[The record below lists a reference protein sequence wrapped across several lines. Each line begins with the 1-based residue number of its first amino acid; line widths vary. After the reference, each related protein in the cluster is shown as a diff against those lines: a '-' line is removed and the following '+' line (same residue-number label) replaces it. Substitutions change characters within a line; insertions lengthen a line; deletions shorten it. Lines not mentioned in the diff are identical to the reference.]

1 MKQIMVVH
9 YVVVVF
15 LLNTEYK
22 IDGDGGTLKTSDR
35 LTEKEEE
42 SEMNRKRSGRKMLR
56 KNLPL
61 PISICSI
68 IILYITNDD
77 TY

>member
-22 IDGDGGTLKTSDR
+22 IDGDGGTLKTFDR
-35 LTEKEEE
+35 QDKQKKKEK
-42 SEMNRKRSGRKMLR
+42 MK
-56 KNLPL
+56 
-61 PISICSI
+61 
-68 IILYITNDD
+68 
-77 TY
+77 

>member
-22 IDGDGGTLKTSDR
+22 IDGDGGTEDIGQTR
-35 LTEKEEE
+35 QTEKEEE
-42 SEMNRKRSGRKMLR
+42 SEMNKKRWK
-56 KNLPL
+56 KNAKKKLT
-61 PISICSI
+61 IT
-68 IILYITNDD
+68 YI
-77 TY
+77 YL